1 MLSLIPVEV
10 MKWRC
15 LPCVIAISTVIIP
28 ARSRAEDTPACDMP
42 AELTTPS
49 APLTQ
54 VATGLANRG
63 GLSILALGSG
73 STVGTSVAGGA
84 VLQPREHSFP
94 YRMVDALRSMR
105 PGVRFDLTVEGGR
118 HLTADAMLPILQ
130 RELTSH
136 HYDLVFWQ
144 TGTVEAVQ
152 GLRPDVLH
160 NVLQDGADAVE
171 EAHADLVLI
180 DPQFSRFL
188 RANADLTPYETVLE
202 QMTDTQ
208 GVTLFHRYD
217 LTRGWVHSGEVDLE
231 RASPDQRDKAIAT
244 LNECLGQALAR
255 YVLAGAGEH

>member
-1 MLSLIPVEV
+1 
-10 MKWRC
+10 MKWFRLLGFFLILTAI
-15 LPCVIAISTVIIP
+15 LPAWAHAAGTL
-28 ARSRAEDTPACDMP
+28 ACELP

-49 APLTQ
+49 EPLSQ
-54 VATGLANRG
+54 VGSALATRG
-63 GLSILALGSG
+63 GLNILALGSG
-73 STVGTSVAGGA
+73 STVGASVAGSA
-84 VLQPREHSFP
+84 VLNAQQHENSFP

-105 PGVRFDLTVEGGR
+105 PGLHFDLRVEGAR
-118 HLTADAMLPILQ
+118 HMTADEMFPILQ
-130 RELTSH
+130 RELADH

-152 GLRPDVLH
+152 GLRPDALH

-217 LTRGWVHSGEVDLE
+217 LTREWVRSGEVDLE
-231 RASPDQRDKAIAT
+231 RASPDQRDKAIAK
-244 LNECLGQALAR
+244 LNECLGQALAQ
-255 YVLAGAGEH
+255 YVLAGASEH